1 MKRAK
6 LFLIRLFF
14 SAAAAAFFTVCTAF
28 AQTQPSAPFA
38 SDGALSARSALAAE
52 TLTSSSSATY
62 ARAASREAYFFAEK
76 DLSSSLFAVPYTYCV
91 EILRDDGDWYY
102 AKYAEDVGIYRALY
116 GYCLKEHF
124 LPLTSPPE
132 TTYLYK
138 TVSVTYTADGSQSP
152 LPVLNELT
160 VEAAYYGVY
169 YAGATAYSYVLCNG
183 SFGYIT
189 GANDDY
195 ELNADPTPATSEI
208 KASSDDNVGS
218 KIIVAV
224 VLTVLAA
231 AALVL
236 LFFTGGKRGKTRG

>member
-1 MKRAK
+1 MKRAT

-14 SAAAAAFFTVCTAF
+14 LAAATVFITVCTAF
-28 AQTQPSAPFA
+28 VQTQAQPSSPSPDRTATHAA
-38 SDGALSARSALAAE
+38 SSVAAV
-52 TLTSSSSATY
+52 SATSAAY
-62 ARAASREAYFFAEK
+62 ARAASKEAYFFAEK

-102 AKYAEDVGIYRALY
+102 AKYAEDAGIYRAVY

-124 LPLTSPPE
+124 LPLTSPPA

-138 TVSVTYTADGSQSP
+138 TVSVTYTADGSLSP

-195 ELNADPTPATSEI
+195 ELNAEPTPAPTET

-236 LFFTGGKRGKTRG
+236 LFFTAGKRKKTRG